1 LRYRPSRRFGF
12 LGLAGA
18 VIAVV
23 LGVIYIAGDLL
34 FVVSGP

>member
-1 LRYRPSRRFGF
+1 V

-23 LGVIYIAGDLL
+23 GFFLVQAKVTKGAQEVKG
-34 FVVSGP
+34 